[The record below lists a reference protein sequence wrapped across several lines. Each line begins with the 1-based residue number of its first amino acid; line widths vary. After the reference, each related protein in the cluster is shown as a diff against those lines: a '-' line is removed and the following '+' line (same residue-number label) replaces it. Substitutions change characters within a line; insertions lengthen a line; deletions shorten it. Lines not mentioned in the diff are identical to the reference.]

1 MDMRVIVQR
10 SRVRMQHRDGA
21 GGSLKLP
28 VVVAEG
34 VQRFPTAAHQQ
45 IVEHVLMRPGQRPEL
60 GRQGEG
66 QQEVL
71 GRQLLLQLPVQPLLA
86 LVGLTVRAV
95 AVAAGMGHQMLML
108 ALGALHL
115 HARARLAA
123 ALADGGQRPQLLG
136 AEPVAVLR
144 QEIRLE
150 GLDDCG
156 EADHLTAPQAMENP
170 SIRALM
176 RSRA

>member
-1 MDMRVIVQR
+1 V
-10 SRVRMQHRDGA
+10 
-21 GGSLKLP
+21 
-28 VVVAEG
+28 
-34 VQRFPTAAHQQ
+34 
-45 IVEHVLMRPGQRPEL
+45 
-60 GRQGEG
+60 GRH
-66 QQEVL
+66 
-71 GRQLLLQLPVQPLLA
+71 LLLQLPLQPLLA

-95 AVAAGMGHQMLML
+95 AVAAGMGHQTLMP
-108 ALGALHL
+108 ALRALHL

-123 ALADGGQRPQLLG
+123 ALTDGGQRPQVLG

-150 GLDDCG
+150 GLDDG
-156 EADHLTAPQAMENP
+156 SQPDHFTAPQAMENP